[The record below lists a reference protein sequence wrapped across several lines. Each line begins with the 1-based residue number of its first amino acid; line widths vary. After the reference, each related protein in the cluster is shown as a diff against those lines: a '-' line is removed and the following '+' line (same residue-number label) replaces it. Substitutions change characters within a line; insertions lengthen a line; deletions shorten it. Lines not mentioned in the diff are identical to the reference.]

1 MTLRYQSL
9 CPLLL
14 VDPGIFHDPN
24 EGESVVMYVF
34 DLLGRT
40 SIFSTRSYPKGS
52 ILIGPMAEVV
62 VVLQIRRSR
71 NNLRSSITEL
81 GHSALQKGLAFGR
94 DWSGTVVRL
103 GRQGCSEIPPRR
115 LYRRCGASVVRRDA
129 VMSRM
134 EDLNVKVC
142 QEAITC
148 KIAVVGEGGK
158 VRPTVR

>member
-1 MTLRYQSL
+1 
-9 CPLLL
+9 
-14 VDPGIFHDPN
+14 
-24 EGESVVMYVF
+24 MYVF

-94 DWSGTVVRL
+94 DWSGTVGQIGAPRVLRDPA
-103 GRQGCSEIPPRR
+103 PPALSPLRGFG
-115 LYRRCGASVVRRDA
+115 GAA
-129 VMSRM
+129 
-134 EDLNVKVC
+134 
-142 QEAITC
+142 
-148 KIAVVGEGGK
+148 
-158 VRPTVR
+158 